1 MVTFKVDEM
10 KSMSKRSLKNGIFV
24 AILSLSQIPLSFAGW
39 EVTWIDRFD
48 ETGVNWDNWTPQI
61 QANYNNEVQ
70 CYTDD
75 DSSAQRNYE
84 TSDGTLKIIARK
96 QDISCPGLGGENKS
110 WTSGRLNSKDK
121 AEFLYGRIEARV
133 RFLELKGGSW
143 PAFWMLE
150 NRIAENPF
158 KGDNDTVNWPNPGAG
173 EIDVWEWFSNDG
185 DRYITNFFNAG
196 NCGSEVRVSYPGG
209 APDVLAFHTYAIEW
223 TADNITFFFNDTVVV
238 EQDLSNCAQYEE
250 PMFILLNVAMG
261 GNLGGA
267 IDPQLST
274 ATMEVDYVAHCVKS
288 DLNEYQECNEST
300 PFIIDEDNDGVST
313 DLDQCPNTLEGTV
326 VDQNGCELVT
336 QPQIVA
342 PDPQALA
349 QQVISLFSDSYSNI
363 GNIDYNPNWQQATQ
377 VTQIEIAGNNILKY
391 AGLNYQGT
399 DFSDNKQDVSAMDNV
414 HLDYWTYNATELK
427 FFLISPGPRETPFV
441 IDVQQQSWQSLVIP
455 LSTFSDVDLADIF
468 QLKVEGNGTVYLD
481 NIYFSS
487 DSEALSDADM
497 DGVQD
502 NDEQCANTPAGV
514 EVDAAGCALEVNI
527 APTVSLI
534 ATQGGVTITS
544 VNTHAGSVTIEANV
558 VDENQGDEHTYVW
571 TVTGLSVFE
580 NNGNAISFDPS
591 GLANVQISITV
602 ETSDSA
608 QPALSDE
615 TSITLSVL
623 TPSTQVESAAQTSD
637 SGGGSINLFLLFGL
651 VLLHT
656 TRLKLLEPKL

>member
-1 MVTFKVDEM
+1 M
-10 KSMSKRSLKNGIFV
+10 KGISKSSLKNGIIV
-24 AILSLSQIPLSFAGW
+24 AVLSISQIPLSFAGW
-39 EVTWIDRFD
+39 EVTWIDRFG

-75 DSSAQRNYE
+75 DSSAQRNFE
-84 TSDGTLKIIARK
+84 MSDGTLKIIARK

-121 AEFLYGRIEARV
+121 AEFLYGRIEARI
-133 RFLELKGGSW
+133 RFSELKGGSW

-267 IDPQLST
+267 IHPQLNT

-288 DLNEYQECNEST
+288 DLNAFQECNEST
-300 PFIIDEDNDGVST
+300 PLIIDEDNDGVST
-313 DLDQCPNTLEGTV
+313 ALDQCPNTPEGTV

-336 QPQIVA
+336 QPQVAA

-391 AGLNYQGT
+391 AGLNYQ
-399 DFSDNKQDVSAMDNV
+399 
-414 HLDYWTYNATELK
+414 ATELT

-441 IDVQQQSWQSLVIP
+441 IDVKQQGWQNLVIP
-455 LSTFSDVDLADIF
+455 LSRFLDVDLSDIF

-487 DSEALSDADM
+487 DSEAETDGDM

-502 NDEQCANTPAGV
+502 NDDQCANTPTGA

-534 ATQGGVTITS
+534 ATQGGATITS
-544 VNTHAGSVTIEANV
+544 VNTDAGSVIIEANV
-558 VDENQGDEHTYVW
+558 VDENQGDEHTYLW
-571 TVTGLSVFE
+571 TVSGISTFE
-580 NNGNAISFDPS
+580 TNDKVISFDPS
-591 GLANVQISITV
+591 GLANVPISITV
-602 ETSDSA
+602 EVSDSA

-615 TSITLSVL
+615 ITITLSVL
-623 TPSTQVESAAQTSD
+623 TPSTQVSPTTQNSESA
-637 SGGGSINLFLLFGL
+637 GGSINLLLLFGL
-651 VLLHT
+651 VLLNT
-656 TRLKLLEPKL
+656 IRLISKRY